1 MLSPHQQQQTLELH
15 ALIREVAIKHNIS
28 TEYLI
33 GHTRRAGVAWARF
46 EIMWRARLELGM
58 SYKLIGRVLGGRDHA
73 TIIHG
78 VKRYEDWRVRG
89 NLDCRHD

>member
-1 MLSPHQQQQTLELH
+1 MLTPHQQQQTQELH
-15 ALIREVAIKHNIS
+15 ELIREVAATHNIS

-33 GHTRRAGVAWARF
+33 GHCRRTGVAWARF

-73 TIIHG
+73 TIIYG
-78 VKRYEDWRVRG
+78 VKRYEEWRVRG
-89 NLDCRHD
+89 NLAGNDH